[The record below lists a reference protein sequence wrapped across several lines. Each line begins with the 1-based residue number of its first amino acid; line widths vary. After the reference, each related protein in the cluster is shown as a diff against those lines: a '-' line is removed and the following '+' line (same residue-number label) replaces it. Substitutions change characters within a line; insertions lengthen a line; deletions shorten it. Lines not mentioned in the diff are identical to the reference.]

1 MSREGDIVDGFSDDA
16 DDVNENNDGRDDD
29 DV

>member
-1 MSREGDIVDGFSDDA
+1 MLCEGDIVDGFSDDV
-16 DDVNENNDGRDDD
+16 DDVNENNDGCDDD